1 MCSVYPFQ
9 VVVVGGGEDILPD
22 VRRELCNRFATL
34 EAEFPDVAGAVARLP
49 LDPAD
54 KRLFIIR
61 LASPQDLPQLRRL
74 SSTYPGQPVVAL
86 MDGATDNRA
95 LIQAM
100 RAGAAQVVLVPLRP
114 DDFQGALE
122 SVALQF
128 GHPAG
133 ESRVVAVSGVT
144 EGSGATTVA
153 INLAYQIAHIR
164 QARCILAELSLRMG
178 RLGTYLDID
187 PRFTTQDLLADADR
201 LDLHMVEQAL
211 TPFGEHP
218 HVLAGPR
225 ERLQP
230 LAPPAPAV
238 LRLVEYSR
246 RLAGVVVLDMPY
258 TFDELYFQALAAADQ
273 VVLVGEQAV
282 PSLHDL
288 ELVRET
294 LRLDYGIRATYPVI
308 NRYDPRKPNL
318 QVSRLAEVLHAPHL
332 LTIANDNA
340 AVSAALDNGRPLQ
353 LQAPNSPALR
363 DIDALARLPLGV
375 ANPAAGGRLSGLLH
389 RLTHPF
395 SANGH

>member
-9 VVVVGGGEDILPD
+9 VVVVGGGEDLLPD

-34 EAEFPDVAGAVARLP
+34 EAELPDVAGAVARLP
-49 LDPAD
+49 LGPAD

-61 LASPQDLPQLRRL
+61 LASSQDLQQLRRL

-86 MDGATDNRA
+86 MDGATDNLA

-100 RAGAAQVVLVPLRP
+100 RAGAAQVVLLPLRP
-114 DDFQGALE
+114 DDFQAALE
-122 SVALQF
+122 GVALQF

-153 INLAYQIAHIR
+153 INLAYQIARIR

-178 RLGTYLDID
+178 RLGTYLDIA
-187 PRFTTQDLLADADR
+187 PRFTTQDLLADAER
-201 LDLHMVEQAL
+201 LDLHMVEHAL
-211 TPFGEHP
+211 TPFGEHL

-230 LAPPAPAV
+230 LAPPPPAV
-238 LRLVEYSR
+238 LRLVEYGR

-288 ELVRET
+288 ELVSET
-294 LRLDYGIRATYPVI
+294 LRLDYGIRVTYPVI

-318 QVSRLAEVLHAPHL
+318 HVSRLAEVLHEPHL

-340 AVSAALDNGRPLQ
+340 AASAALDNGRPLQ

-363 DIDALARLPLGV
+363 DIDALARLLLGV
-375 ANPAAGGRLSGLLH
+375 AKPGVARGLSGLLH

-395 SANGH
+395 SPNGH